1 MYVSVKESSRKII
14 VLTSNHRVK
23 NESEI
28 LTELFKEGLTHLHLR
43 KHGYPVHKIADLIKR
58 IPREYHKQIILHS
71 HFELLKQFDLGGI
84 HVTRNKR
91 KNWYF
96 KLFTLNKFKNKPGF
110 IITTSYHSTRKIEKS
125 PRYYTYF
132 FINSLFGSIGE
143 GGKHSYKEPDKL
155 REFLMV
161 TKRDVV
167 ALGGIDL
174 INIKSV
180 PEIGFKSVGL
190 HGAIW
195 GFENPLERFIELRN
209 AFLA

>member
-1 MYVSVKESSRKII
+1 MKENINKII

-23 NESEI
+23 NEGQL
-28 LTELFKEGLTHLHLR
+28 LTDLFREGLTHLHLR
-43 KHGYPVHKIADLIKR
+43 KHGYPANKIADLINR
-58 IPREYHKQIILHS
+58 IPQEYHKQIILHCN
-71 HFELLKQFDLGGI
+71 FELLKKFDLGGM
-84 HVTRNKR
+84 HVTRKRR
-91 KNWYF
+91 KNWF
-96 KLFTLNKFKNKPGF
+96 FIFFTLNKYKNKPGF

-125 PRYYTYF
+125 PDYYSYF
-132 FINSLFGSIGE
+132 FINSLFGSIHQ
-143 GGKHSYKEPDKL
+143 GGKHAYKEPDKL

-180 PEIGFKSVGL
+180 REIGFKSVGL

-195 GFENPLERFIELRN
+195 GFENPVERFKELRN
-209 AFLA
+209 TFLS